1 MNDYIGQR
9 AEQIAR
15 YMIGTQCTVRKAA
28 QVFCISKSTIH
39 KDISTVLRQ
48 RDSRLY
54 KQVQI
59 LLQKNKKERH
69 IRGGM
74 ATKQKYTGKK

>member
-15 YMIGTQCTVRKAA
+15 YMIGTQCTVRMAA

-48 RDSRLY
+48 RNIGLY
-54 KQVQI
+54 KQVQL
-59 LLQKNKKERH
+59 LLQKNKNERH

-74 ATKQKYTGKK
+74 ATKQKYSGKK

>member
-9 AEQIAR
+9 AERIAR

-28 QVFCISKSTIH
+28 QEFCISKSTIH
-39 KDISTVLRQ
+39 KDMSIVLRQ
-48 RDSRLY
+48 RNRKLY

-74 ATKQKYTGKK
+74 ATRQKYSGKK

>member
-9 AEQIAR
+9 AERIAQ
-15 YMIGTQCTVRKAA
+15 YMIDNQCTVRQAA
-28 QVFCISKSTIH
+28 GVFCVSKSTIH
-39 KDISTVLRQ
+39 KDISAVLRQ
-48 RDSRLY
+48 RDRKLY
-54 KQVQI
+54 KQVQA

-74 ATKQKYTGKK
+74 ATRQKYAGKK